1 VDQIKLIKGIIAV
14 FLQGQLPARRD
25 QKEIL
30 IREVG
35 VLVDGENLNC
45 KLGRSDI
52 PRYSER

>member
-1 VDQIKLIKGIIAV
+1 MDQIKLIKGIIAV

-30 IREVG
+30 IQEVG
-35 VLVDGENLNC
+35 VLVDSENLNSE
-45 KLGRSDI
+45 LGRSDI